1 MKKGLMLRDMTIM
14 DFDAM
19 KIRLASPEDIRNW
32 SYGEVKKPET
42 INYRT
47 HKPERDGLF
56 CARIFGP
63 IQDYQCLCGKYK
75 KKKYKGTICEKC
87 GVEVTVKEVRR
98 ERLGHIELAAPVAH
112 IWYYKGPPSRIGLVL
127 DIPGKEIERIVVY
140 DKYVVL
146 DPGDPKIT
154 GLKYKQTLTEEE
166 LESVTQK
173 VIESGGDPNSFRV
186 GMGAEA
192 LKELLEAVDIDEEV
206 EKLREAML
214 KEKNQQKLKKISKRL
229 ALFKGFK
236 ESGVRPEWMIMTV
249 IPVLPPDLRP
259 LVKLDGGRF
268 GNADLN
274 ELYKRVINRN
284 NRLKKMIE
292 ANSPELILRNEKR
305 LLQQAVDA
313 LFDNSKLAKPQ
324 TNQHRKPF
332 KSLSDNLRGKQG
344 RFRQNL
350 LGKRVDF
357 SGRSVIVVGPELKL
371 HQAGLPK
378 KMALELFKPFI
389 AHKLEKD
396 GLVTTVKVAEE
407 WIEQERPEVWDALDE
422 VIREH
427 PILLNRAPTLHRLG
441 IQAFEPVLIEG
452 KAIRIHPLVCP
463 AFNADFD
470 GDQMAVHVPISMEA
484 QAESLL
490 LMLSSRN
497 ILSPAH
503 GKPLTTPTQDMVL
516 GIAYLTMERPGVKGT
531 GKSFNSK
538 EEVILA
544 YSLGK
549 VHLNASIYLRYT
561 GELLDLTAN
570 VGDDQD
576 VINTRLQNV
585 NNQLIQTT
593 VGRVIFNDYL
603 SEGIPYING
612 FMKKKG
618 IANLINY
625 TYLRFGLDKTVDLL
639 DRLKEIGFHYSTI
652 SGVSIGI
659 DDMVVP
665 SEKEKLVAKAHKEVM
680 KIEKEYM
687 EGLITKGE
695 RLNKLSDVWHEVTEK
710 IRNRMF
716 ETMAKQSE
724 KGTINPLFLMSE
736 TGARGS
742 KDQIS
747 QLAGIRGLMAKPSGE
762 IIETPITSNFRE
774 GLSVAQYFIS
784 THGARKGMAD
794 TALKTSKSGY
804 LTRRIVDVAQDV
816 TITMEDCG
824 TIEGLELTDIEENG
838 KVIEPLED
846 RIIGRISMEDVKD
859 PETGEII
866 VKAGDEIDE
875 IKARRIIDAGIERV
889 KVRAVLT
896 CQAEHGICQKCYGR
910 NMATGGLVELG
921 EAVGIIA
928 AQSIGEPGTQL
939 TMRTRHTGGIAM
951 RGEGQNRHVAK
962 IDGTVKFEELKTVV
976 DPDGNLIVVTR
987 LGRVILL
994 DHKGR
999 ERVHYNI
1006 VHGSKLFV
1014 KDGQKV
1020 HKGDPIAE
1028 WDPYT
1033 TSIIS
1038 EVEGFVKFI
1047 DINEETLVEERDEV
1061 TGKIQRRII
1070 LPLDET
1076 KRRQLEPQIQI
1087 VDDKGK
1093 ALKTY
1098 LLPVDAHLMVN
1109 EGDKVYPGTILVKKL
1124 KDIATTKDITE
1135 GLPRAEELFEAR
1147 HPKFPAIISEISG
1160 IVKFEEKKTKASQR
1174 VIKVVSEATGEE
1186 RSYKIPK
1193 GVHIIVHDGDRV
1205 RAGDPLIEGHIDPRD
1220 ILSVL
1225 GEKELAQY
1233 LLKEVQKVY
1242 RPQGVKIHDKHIE
1255 VIIRQMLRWVIIE
1268 DVGDT
1273 DFIVG
1278 QIVDKYQFQKV
1289 NEKMIAEG
1297 KKPARGKPHL
1307 LGISRAALNSPSF
1320 ISAASFQET
1329 SKVLAEAAIHGKVD
1343 YLKGIK
1349 ENVILGR
1356 IVPAGTGFQFYKML
1370 EQEEKLEE
1378 KEEKGAEVKG

>member
-1 MKKGLMLRDMTIM
+1 MKKGLQLREMTIM

-19 KIRLASPEDIRNW
+19 RVRLASPEDIRNW

-75 KKKYKGTICEKC
+75 KKKDKGTICEKC

-98 ERLGHIELAAPVAH
+98 ERIGHIELASPVAH
-112 IWYYKGPPSRIGLVL
+112 IWYYKGPPSRIGLIL
-127 DIPGKEIERIVVY
+127 GIPGKEIERIVVY

-146 DPGDPKIT
+146 DPGDPKKT
-154 GLKYKQTLTEEE
+154 GLKYRQTLTEEE
-166 LESVTQK
+166 VEKLT
-173 VIESGGDPNSFRV
+173 ESGVDPGSYRL
-186 GMGAEA
+186 GIGAEA
-192 LKELLEAVDIDEEV
+192 LKQLLSEVNVEEEAEE
-206 EKLREAML
+206 LRELMQR
-214 KEKNQQKLKKISKRL
+214 EKNQQKLKKISKRL
-229 ALFKGFK
+229 ALIKGFK
-236 ESGVRPEWMIMTV
+236 ESGVRPEWMVMDV

-284 NRLKKMIE
+284 NRLKRMID

-305 LLQQAVDA
+305 LLQQSVDA
-313 LFDNSKLAKPQ
+313 LFDNSKLARPQ

-357 SGRSVIVVGPELKL
+357 SGRSVIVVGPELKI
-371 HQAGLPK
+371 HQTGLPK

-422 VIREH
+422 VVREH
-427 PILLNRAPTLHRLG
+427 PVLLNRAPTLHRLG
-441 IQAFEPVLIEG
+441 IQAFEPILIEG

-470 GDQMAVHVPISMEA
+470 GDQMAVHIPISMEA

-497 ILSPAH
+497 ILSPAN
-503 GKPLTTPTQDMVL
+503 GKPLATPTQDMVL
-516 GIAYLTMERPGVKGT
+516 GIAYLTLEKVNAQGT
-531 GKSFNSK
+531 GKSFNSMD
-538 EEVILA
+538 EVLLA

-549 VHLNASIYLRYT
+549 VHLNAVIELRYS
-561 GELLDLTAN
+561 GEFLDLTAN
-570 VGDDQD
+570 VEDAQD
-576 VINTRLQNV
+576 VLNTRLQKLK
-585 NNQLIQTT
+585 NQLISTT
-593 VGRVIFNDYL
+593 VGRVIFNDAMP
-603 SEGIPYING
+603 SELPFVNG
-612 FMKKKG
+612 FLKKKG
-618 IANLINY
+618 IANLIY
-625 TYLRFGLDKTVDLL
+625 YAYLRFGLDFTVDLL
-639 DRLKEIGFHYSTI
+639 DRLKAVGFKYATV
-652 SGVSIGI
+652 SGISIGI
-659 DDMVVP
+659 EDIIVP
-665 SEKEKLVAKAHKEVM
+665 KEKEKLVSKALKEVM
-680 KIEKEYM
+680 RIDNQYM
-687 EGLITKGE
+687 EGTITKGE
-695 RLNKLSDVWHEVTEK
+695 RLNKLSDTWHEVTER

-716 ETMAKQSE
+716 EAMGEESR
-724 KGTINPLFLMSE
+724 KGKINPLYLMSE

-762 IIETPITSNFRE
+762 VIETPITSNFRE

-784 THGARKGMAD
+784 THGARKGLAD

-804 LTRRIVDVAQDV
+804 LTRRVVDVAQDI
-816 TITMEDCG
+816 TITTEDCG
-824 TIEGLELTDIEENG
+824 TINGIELTDIEENG
-838 KVIEPLED
+838 KIIEPLED
-846 RIIGRISMEDVKD
+846 RILGRISMEEIKD
-859 PETGEII
+859 PETGEIL
-866 VKAGDEIDE
+866 VKEGEEIDE
-875 IKARRIIDAGIERV
+875 AKARRIVNAGIERV
-889 KVRAVLT
+889 RVRTVLT
-896 CQAEHGICQKCYGR
+896 CEAEDGICQKCYGR
-910 NMATGGLVELG
+910 NMATSKMVELG

-939 TMRTRHTGGIAM
+939 TMRTFHTGGIAKK
-951 RGEGQNRHVAK
+951 GEGQNTHVAK
-962 IDGTVKFEELKTVV
+962 IDGIVKFQDLKTVV
-976 DPDGNLIVVTR
+976 DPDGNPIVVTR
-987 LGRVILL
+987 LGKIILL
-994 DHKGR
+994 DYKGR

-1006 VHGSKLFV
+1006 VHGSRLFV
-1014 KDGQKV
+1014 KDGQKLE
-1020 HKGDPIAE
+1020 KGQILAE
-1028 WDPYT
+1028 WDPYAS
-1033 TSIIS
+1033 SIIS
-1038 EVEGFVKFI
+1038 EVEGYVKFV
-1047 DINEETLVEERDEV
+1047 DIKEGDTLIEERDEV
-1061 TGKIQRRII
+1061 TGLVEKMVV

-1076 KRRQLEPQIQI
+1076 KRRELEPQIQI
-1087 VDDKGK
+1087 TDEKGK
-1093 ALKTY
+1093 VLKTY
-1098 LLPVDAHLMVN
+1098 LIPVDSHLMVK
-1109 EGDKVYPGTILVKKL
+1109 EGEKVYPGNILVKKL

-1147 HPKFPAIISEISG
+1147 HPKNPAIISEVDG
-1160 IVKFEEKKTKASQR
+1160 IVKFEEKKSKGALR
-1174 VIKVVSEATGEE
+1174 VIKVVSEASGKEM
-1186 RSYKIPK
+1186 SYKIPK
-1193 GVHIIVHDGDRV
+1193 GVHIIVHDGDKV
-1205 RAGDPLIEGHIDPRD
+1205 RAGDPIIEGHVDPRD

-1255 VIIRQMLRWVIIE
+1255 VIIRQMLRWIVIE

-1278 QIVDKYQFQKV
+1278 QIVDKYQFRKV
-1289 NEKMIAEG
+1289 NEGMLAKG

-1329 SKVLAEAAIHGKVD
+1329 SKVLADAAIQGKVD

-1356 IVPAGTGFQFYKML
+1356 IVPAGTGFQFYKSL
-1370 EQEEKLEE
+1370 SGEEKKE
-1378 KEEKGAEVKG
+1378 KKEMEVKT

>member
-1 MKKGLMLRDMTIM
+1 MKKGLQLREMTIM
-14 DFDAM
+14 DFDAVRV
-19 KIRLASPEDIRNW
+19 RLASPEDILSW

-63 IQDYQCLCGKYK
+63 IHDYQCLCGKYK
-75 KKKYKGTICEKC
+75 KKKHKGTICEKC

-98 ERLGHIELAAPVAH
+98 ERLGHIQLAAPVAH

-127 DIPGKEIERIVVY
+127 DLPGKEIERIVVY
-140 DKYVVL
+140 DKYVVI
-146 DPGDPKIT
+146 DPGDPKLT

-166 LESVTQK
+166 LEK
-173 VIESGGDPNSFRV
+173 VLEEVRAKGGDENSFRV

-192 LKELLEAVDIDEEV
+192 LKELLSQVNVEEEV
-206 EKLREAML
+206 EKLREAM
-214 KEKNQQKLKKISKRL
+214 KREKNQQKLKKIAKRL
-229 ALFKGFK
+229 SLLKGFRD
-236 ESGVRPEWMIMTV
+236 SGVRPEWMIMDV

-284 NRLKKMIE
+284 NRLKKMID
-292 ANSPELILRNEKR
+292 ANSPELILREEKR

-313 LFDNSKLAKPQ
+313 LFDNSKLARPQ

-422 VIREH
+422 VVREH

-441 IQAFEPVLIEG
+441 IQAFEPVLVEG
-452 KAIRIHPLVCP
+452 KAIKIHPLVCP

-470 GDQMAVHVPISMEA
+470 GDQMAVHVPISLEA

-490 LMLSSRN
+490 LMLSSHN

-503 GKPLTTPTQDMVL
+503 GKPLATPTQDMVL
-516 GIAYLTMERPGVKGT
+516 GIAYLTMERPGVKGR
-531 GKSFNSK
+531 GQVFASK
-538 EEVILA
+538 EDVLLA
-544 YSLGK
+544 HSLGK
-549 VHLNASIYLRYT
+549 VHIHAPIYLRYT
-561 GELLDLTAN
+561 GELIDLTAN
-570 VGDDQD
+570 VENDQD
-576 VINTRLQNV
+576 VLNTRLQKV
-585 NNQLIQTT
+585 KNQLISTT
-593 VGRVIFNDYL
+593 VGRVIFNDAMSDEL
-603 SEGIPYING
+603 PFING
-612 FMKKKG
+612 FLKKKG
-618 IANLINY
+618 ISNLIY
-625 TYLRFGLDKTVDLL
+625 YAYLRFGLDFTVDML
-639 DRLKEIGFHYSTI
+639 DRLKELGFSYATR
-652 SGVSIGI
+652 SGLSIGI

-665 SEKEKLVAKAHKEVM
+665 PEKDKLVARAQKEVM
-680 KIEKEYM
+680 KVEEEYM
-687 EGLITKGE
+687 AGAITKGE
-695 RLNKLSDVWHEVTEK
+695 RLNKISEIWHEVTEK
-710 IRNRMF
+710 IRNKMF
-716 ETMAKQSE
+716 EAMAEQTR
-724 KGTINPLFLMSE
+724 KGNINPLYLMSE

-784 THGARKGMAD
+784 THGARKGLAD

-816 TITMEDCG
+816 TIAMEDCG
-824 TIEGLELTDIEENG
+824 AIEGLELTDIEENG
-838 KVIEPLED
+838 KIIEPLED
-846 RIIGRISMEDVKD
+846 RIVGRIAAEDVKD
-859 PETGEII
+859 PETGEVI
-866 VKAGDEIDE
+866 VAEGELITEKL
-875 IKARRIIDAGIERV
+875 ARRIVDSGIERV
-889 KVRAVLT
+889 RVRTVLT
-896 CQAEHGICQKCYGR
+896 CQAPHGICQKCYGG
-910 NMATGGLVELG
+910 NLATGKMVELG

-939 TMRTRHTGGIAM
+939 TMRTFHTGGIAK
-951 RGEGQNRHVAK
+951 RGEGQNIHVAK
-962 IDGTVKFEELKTVV
+962 IDGVVKFQDLKTIV
-976 DPDGNLIVVTR
+976 DPQGNLIAVTR
-987 LGRVILL
+987 MGKIILL

-999 ERVHYNI
+999 ERVHYS
-1006 VHGSKLFV
+1006 VVYGSRLFV
-1014 KDGQKV
+1014 REGDKVSKGQ
-1020 HKGDPIAE
+1020 PLAE
-1028 WDPYT
+1028 WDPFT
-1033 TSIIS
+1033 TSIIA
-1038 EVEGFVKFI
+1038 EVEGYVKFV
-1047 DINEETLVEERDEV
+1047 DLKEGETLIEERDEV
-1061 TGKIQRRII
+1061 TGKVQKVIV
-1070 LPLDET
+1070 LPLDEA
-1076 KRRQLEPQIQI
+1076 KRRVLEPQIQI
-1087 VDDKGK
+1087 VDEEGK
-1093 ALKTY
+1093 VLKTY
-1098 LLPVDAHLMVN
+1098 FLPVDAHLMVK
-1109 EGDKVYPGTILVKKL
+1109 EGQKVYPGTILVKKL

-1147 HPKFPAIISEISG
+1147 HPKNPAIISEIDG
-1160 IVKFEEKKTKASQR
+1160 IVIMEEKKVKGSQR
-1174 VIKVVSEATGEE
+1174 TIKVKSEVTGEE
-1186 RSYKIPK
+1186 KVYKVPK
-1193 GVHIIVHDGDRV
+1193 GAHVIVRNGERI
-1205 RAGDPLIEGHIDPRD
+1205 RAGSPLIEGHIDPRD
-1220 ILSVL
+1220 ILNVL
-1225 GEKELAQY
+1225 GPQELAQY
-1233 LLKEVQKVY
+1233 LLKEIQKVY
-1242 RPQGVKIHDKHIE
+1242 RPQGVRIHDKHIE
-1255 VIIRQMLRWVIIE
+1255 VIIRQMLRWVVIE

-1278 QIVDKYQFQKV
+1278 EVVDKFEFQRV

-1329 SKVLAEAAIHGKVD
+1329 SKVLADAAIRGKVD
-1343 YLKGIK
+1343 YLRGIK

-1356 IVPAGTGFQFYKML
+1356 IVPAGTGFQFYKAM
-1370 EQEEKLEE
+1370 EEEE
-1378 KEEKGAEVKG
+1378 KEEAREEVKAF